1 MKIKL
6 ILPAILLS
14 FCFSAQC
21 QTDIRRVA
29 ASSLPEEIRELSN
42 ILLSVCW
49 TDSTGDNVLIS
60 TGKTYRPSD
69 DVVFRRAERGLPT
82 RSISDY
88 FKDNIPFVYHYMIR
102 NDSALLL
109 WRTSGTGLPC
119 ATASNGN
126 NVKSSFIVTDLDND
140 HVAEIWIIFKAICI
154 EDEVP
159 NAMRIVLYEQDRRYV
174 QTGTRILK
182 DGDTTVGG
190 QYRYDDAFQKAPA
203 IFKDYAD
210 KLWRKKAID

>member
-6 ILPAILLS
+6 ILPVILLG

-21 QTDIRRVA
+21 QSDIRRVA
-29 ASSLPEEIRELSN
+29 ASSLPEEIRDLSN
-42 ILLSVCW
+42 IIMSVRW

-82 RSISDY
+82 RRISDY
-88 FKDNIPFVYHYMIR
+88 FKENIPFVYHYKIR
-102 NDSALLL
+102 KDSAYLL
-109 WRTSGTGLPC
+109 WRTSGTGLSC
-119 ATASNGN
+119 ATESKGN
-126 NVKSSFIVTDLDND
+126 NVKSSFIVTDLNND
-140 HVAEIWIIFKAICI
+140 HIAEVWIIFKAICI

-182 DGDTTVGG
+182 DVDTTVGG
-190 QYRYDDAFQKAPA
+190 QYTFDDAFQKAPA
-203 IFKDYAD
+203 IFKEYAD
-210 KLWRKKAID
+210 TLWRKKAID